1 MLIFF
6 LIFLGILLVMGGVV
20 LGLYGWRN
28 LRAALLLGRP
38 RSRVANLRP
47 GLCKVRG
54 KIVPLGK
61 ILRSPVTN
69 QPCVYYRLR
78 VTEDRAVPRSDFESE
93 SGIRIARLIGGFT
106 GVFLFKTAVAIE
118 ESNSSSHSLLN
129 ESDNI
134 PLLIEDD
141 TGLVEVD
148 LRRATIFAKKKS
160 CLDTNF
166 SHQIL
171 ALSRLTDKLREE
183 YGIHTVDERGRFK
196 TLHFMEEVLLVG
208 AKVTVVGP
216 VAQLKSG
223 DFCFQQKG
231 DPLLVSEREVGK
243 ESQEARS
250 RAIGFIAGST
260 AALAVGLGCLLSA
273 FVFVVRALLAG

>member
-1 MLIFF
+1 MPVFF
-6 LIFLGILLVMGGVV
+6 LIFFGILLVMGGVV

-28 LRAALLLGRP
+28 LRAASLLGRP
-38 RSRVANLRP
+38 LSRVANLQP
-47 GLCKVRG
+47 GLRKVRG
-54 KIVPLGK
+54 RIVSIGEP
-61 ILRSPVTN
+61 LRSPVTN

-78 VTEDRAVPRSDFESE
+78 VTEDRPMPRSDFESE
-93 SGIRIARLIGGFT
+93 SGIGIADLIDDFT
-106 GVFLFKTAVAIE
+106 SVSLFKTAVAIE
-118 ESNSSSHSLLN
+118 ERNSSSRSLLN

-141 TGLVEVD
+141 TGSVEVD
-148 LRRATIFAKKKS
+148 LRGATVFAKKKS
-160 CLDTNF
+160 SLDTNF
-166 SHQIL
+166 SYPVL

-183 YGIHTVDERGRFK
+183 YGIHTVDERGFFK
-196 TLHFMEEVLLVG
+196 TLHFTEEILLVG

-223 DFCFQQKG
+223 DFGFQQKG